1 MYNTYARDGRRGIF
15 IELRVF
21 AVFMK
26 TNFQNQEEARNSL
39 LPEQTLICL
48 ADEEEKED
56 SNDEEAG
63 FEMAHW
69 VVKSKNYSW
78 NRRFDLNQ
86 YFILVELN
94 KPTVQFYSI
103 YKLEQILDFNVKS
116 NGLNPAVLRMNTCTT
131 MDKEDYFCL
140 VRNFFEKQAM
150 RVLVLQKSLRSRR
163 YLNPLDASTYCW
175 KETFYTQEYY
185 RVQYLRNFEGYEDDS
200 SSEDSIQTVSTPVT
214 QSSGSIEDVFGSQ

>member
-48 ADEEEKED
+48 VDEEEKED

-69 VVKSKNYSW
+69 VVKSKNFSW
-78 NRRFDLNQ
+78 NRRFNLNQ

-103 YKLEQILDFNVKS
+103 YKLEQILDFNVQS
-116 NGLNPAVLRMNTCTT
+116 NGLHPAVLRINTCTT
-131 MDKEDYFCL
+131 MDEWDYYEL
-140 VRNFFEKQAM
+140 VCNFFKKQAM
-150 RVLVLQKSLRSRR
+150 RILVLQKALRSKRL
-163 YLNPLDASTYCW
+163 LNPFDTSTYDW
-175 KETFYTQEYY
+175 KATSYSPTFY
-185 RVQYLRNFEGYEDDS
+185 RVQYLRNLGYEDDET
-200 SSEDSIQTVSTPVT
+200 SEESVQTVSTSAT
-214 QSSGSIEDVFGSQ
+214 QSSDGIDELFSQR